1 MATIR
6 KMSEKAKKL
15 RANLTI
21 NEDNFKAKG
30 VTLAGKTYTDITSTD
45 KPVGSAYIQC
55 SWFDDKQIKF
65 MEEGLKAIGLNPT
78 VSLEYSHHPLSHQYK
93 NINVNDH
100 PEVMDDLEWQLCTAN
115 MDVEA
120 MKRHPFG
127 IGLYMPSDPDEGIT
141 WESGFLYA
149 SHKPNLVVIPKKEI
163 NVPINLM
170 MIKNTQI
177 ITIDKL
183 ATFDFNK
190 DLIYKP
196 YTGKVF

>member
-1 MATIR
+1 MEEFI
-6 KMSEKAKKL
+6 M
-15 RANLTI
+15 
-21 NEDNFKAKG
+21 DNRNTKSTKVA
-30 VTLAGKTYTDITSTD
+30 LAGKEYIDTIYTD
-45 KPVGSAYIQC
+45 KPVGNAYIQC
-55 SWFDDKQIKF
+55 SWFDDKQMKF

-93 NINVNDH
+93 NINVNEH
-100 PEVMDDLEWQLCTAN
+100 PEVMDDLEWQQATLNLDIT
-115 MDVEA
+115 A
-120 MKRHPFG
+120 MKLHPFG
-127 IGLYMPSDPDEGIT
+127 IALYMPSDPDVGIS

-149 SHKPNLVVIPKKEI
+149 SHKPNLVVIPKDET

-170 MIKNTQI
+170 MIGNTQI

-190 DLIYKP
+190 DFIYKP

>member
-1 MATIR
+1 M
-6 KMSEKAKKL
+6 EKQTS
-15 RANLTI
+15 R
-21 NEDNFKAKG
+21 DNSYFITE
-30 VTLAGKTYTDITSTD
+30 VTLAGKKYQDKTYKY
-45 KPVGSAYIQC
+45 KPVVSAYIQC
-55 SWFDDKQIKF
+55 SWFDDKQMKF
-65 MEEGLKAIGLNPT
+65 MEEGLKAIGQNPT

-93 NINVNDH
+93 DINVNDH
-100 PEVMDDLEWQLCTAN
+100 PEVMDNLEWQLCTAN

-120 MKRHPFG
+120 MKRHPLG
-127 IGLYMPSDPDEGIT
+127 IGLYMPSDPDEGQCF
-141 WESGFLYA
+141 EQGYLYA
-149 SHKPNLVVIPKKEI
+149 SHKPNLIVIPKEDL

-170 MIKNTQI
+170 VIKNTQI

>member
-1 MATIR
+1 M
-6 KMSEKAKKL
+6 EKQTS
-15 RANLTI
+15 R
-21 NEDNFKAKG
+21 DNSYFITE
-30 VTLAGKTYTDITSTD
+30 VTLAGKKYQDKTYMY
-45 KPVGSAYIQC
+45 KPVASAYIQC
-55 SWFDDKQIKF
+55 SWFDDKQMKF
-65 MEEGLKAIGLNPT
+65 MEEGLKAIGQNPT

-93 NINVNDH
+93 DINVNDH

-120 MKRHPFG
+120 MKRHPLG
-127 IGLYMPSDPDEGIT
+127 IGLYMPSDPDEGQCF
-141 WESGFLYA
+141 EQGFLYA
-149 SHKPNLVVIPKKEI
+149 SHKPNLIVIPKEDF

-170 MIKNTQI
+170 VIKNTQI

>member
-1 MATIR
+1 MENQTSI
-6 KMSEKAKKL
+6 
-15 RANLTI
+15 
-21 NEDNFKAKG
+21 DNSYYITE
-30 VTLAGKTYTDITSTD
+30 VTLAGKKYQDRIYMRM
-45 KPVGSAYIQC
+45 PVTSAYIQC
-55 SWFDDKQIKF
+55 SWFDDKQKKF
-65 MEEGLKAIGLNPT
+65 MEEGLKAIGQNPT

-93 NINVNDH
+93 DINVNDH
-100 PEVMDDLEWQLCTAN
+100 PEVMDNLEWQLCTAN

-120 MKRHPFG
+120 MKRHPLG
-127 IGLYMPSDPDEGIT
+127 IGLYMPSDPDEGIA

-149 SHKPNLVVIPKKEI
+149 SHKPNLVVIPKEDF

-183 ATFDFNK
+183 ADFDFNT

>member
-1 MATIR
+1 MENQTI
-6 KMSEKAKKL
+6 
-15 RANLTI
+15 I
-21 NEDNFKAKG
+21 DNSYYFAE
-30 VTLAGKTYTDITSTD
+30 VTLAGKKYQDRIYMRM
-45 KPVGSAYIQC
+45 PVASAYIQC
-55 SWFDDKQIKF
+55 SWFDDKQMKF
-65 MEEGLKAIGLNPT
+65 MEEGLKAIGQNPT

-93 NINVNDH
+93 DINVNDH
-100 PEVMDDLEWQLCTAN
+100 PEVMDNLEWQLCTAN

-120 MKRHPFG
+120 MKRHPLG
-127 IGLYMPSDPDEGIT
+127 IGLYMPSDPDEGIA

-149 SHKPNLVVIPKKEI
+149 SHKPNLVVIPKEDF

-183 ATFDFNK
+183 ADFDFNT